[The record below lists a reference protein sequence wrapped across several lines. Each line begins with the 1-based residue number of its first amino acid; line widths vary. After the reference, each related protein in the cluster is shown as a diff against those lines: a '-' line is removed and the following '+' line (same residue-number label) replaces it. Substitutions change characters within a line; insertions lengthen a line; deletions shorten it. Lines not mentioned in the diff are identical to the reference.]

1 MPALY
6 YQLSPVFLPI
16 NNIHNMQ
23 RKLENNYLTTIILQQ
38 LSYNNTIANEL
49 TLNSNISQAR
59 SAQAKL
65 CAMNDTAVIN
75 ANITG
80 ATYQWQ
86 VSTDSIN
93 YAPITN
99 NTNYSGTQSPNF
111 TLTSIPETWAGRRY
125 RCMVNGNQPG
135 IFYTISFIHKW
146 LGTQNN
152 NWENPA
158 NWSCGTLPTAMSNVV
173 IESGSIVIN
182 SNIQIKSL
190 RVASNASVTVQQ
202 GYTLQITEQP

>member
-1 MPALY
+1 VNFIGVHARIV
-6 YQLSPVFLPI
+6 LSIIASFFANQKMIAPI

-135 IFYTISFIHKW
+135 IFIPLALYTN
-146 LGTQNN
+146 G
-152 NWENPA
+152 
-158 NWSCGTLPTAMSNVV
+158 
-173 IESGSIVIN
+173 
-182 SNIQIKSL
+182 
-190 RVASNASVTVQQ
+190 
-202 GYTLQITEQP
+202 